1 MDIRNL
7 LMAVALFWPSVYG
20 LATGAQAGETV
31 LLFEDTDDLPP
42 PYKQWW
48 YATQADNS
56 SYDQAYEVF
65 IRGEVKRGDFFGI
78 LRVDCLNAKHSE
90 WLATGGIM
98 SAGAVPARAISE
110 LRQQTCKNGG

>member
-1 MDIRNL
+1 MDMRNL
-7 LMAVALFWPSVYG
+7 LMAAALFWPSVYG

-65 IRGEVKRGDFFGI
+65 IRGEGKRGDFLVFCGSI
-78 LRVDCLNAKHSE
+78 ASTLS
-90 WLATGGIM
+90 TP
-98 SAGAVPARAISE
+98 SASPQAE
-110 LRQQTCKNGG
+110 L